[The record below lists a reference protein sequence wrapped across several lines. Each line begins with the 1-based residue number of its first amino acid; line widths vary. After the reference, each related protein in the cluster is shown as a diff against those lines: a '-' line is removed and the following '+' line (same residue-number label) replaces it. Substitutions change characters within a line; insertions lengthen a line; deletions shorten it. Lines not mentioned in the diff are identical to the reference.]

1 MRGVTAVPAQALNLV
16 NSSFIADR
24 AAALANRLE
33 DTNPHARVTQ
43 LYRAVYGRA
52 PSEPEIERCLGFV
65 NAMKQCLDGDGAQA
79 WQKLCQSLLMSNEFL
94 FRT

>member
-16 NSSFIADR
+16 NSSFIAER
-24 AAALANRLE
+24 AAALVKRLE
-33 DTNPHARVTQ
+33 DSDPQSRVTQ
-43 LYRAVYGRA
+43 LYRQVYGRS
-52 PSEPEIERCLGFV
+52 PSEPEARRCLDFV
-65 NAMKQCLDGDGAQA
+65 GAMKQGFDGDEAQA